1 MFLLAKIGIGVMGT
15 AVVGG
20 TMLCS
25 EGMLQVKVRQKQV
38 DGENISLIIPAALV
52 PMTLKFVP
60 DRHLAQASARL
71 HPYMPILDAAIP
83 ALEDCPDG
91 VLVEVTDPDEHVVIA
106 KQGSSIVVD
115 VNDANE
121 VVHVGVPL
129 RAAHSAIREIA
140 AADGPN

>member
-1 MFLLAKIGIGVMGT
+1 MILLAKIGIGVMGT
-15 AVVGG
+15 AVVGS

-25 EGMLQVKVRQKQV
+25 EGMLHVRVQEKQV
-38 DGENISLIIPAALV
+38 DGKNISLIVPAALV

-60 DRHLAQASARL
+60 DRHLAQASASL
-71 HPYMPILDAAIP
+71 HPYMPIVDAAIP

-91 VLVEVTDPDEHVVIA
+91 VLVEVTGPDEHVLIA

-121 VVHVGVPL
+121 VVHVAVPL
-129 RAAHSAIREIA
+129 RAVQSAIREIA
-140 AADGPN
+140 AADGAN

>member
-1 MFLLAKIGIGVMGT
+1 MILLAKIGIGVVGT

-25 EGMLQVKVRQKQV
+25 EGMLLVKVREKQV
-38 DGENISLIIPAALV
+38 DGKNISLIVPAALV

-60 DRHLAQASARL
+60 DRHLARASASL

-91 VLVEVTDPDEHVVIA
+91 VLVEVTSAGEHVLIA

-121 VVHVGVPL
+121 VVHVAVPL

-140 AADGPN
+140 AAAGAT

>member
-1 MFLLAKIGIGVMGT
+1 MILLAKIGIGVVGT

-25 EGMLQVKVRQKQV
+25 EGLLQVRVREKRV
-38 DGENISLIIPAALV
+38 DGKNISLIVPAALV

-60 DRHLAQASARL
+60 DRHLAQASASL
-71 HPYMPILDAAIP
+71 HPYMPIVDAAIP

-91 VLVEVTDPDEHVVIA
+91 VLVEVTGPDEHVLIA

-121 VVHVGVPL
+121 VVHVAVPL
-129 RAAHSAIREIA
+129 RAVQSAIREIA
-140 AADGPN
+140 AADGAN